1 MGSMSVNAFHEKAG
15 RSQGNS
21 GFIGSS
27 WFFVADKRFSPAE
40 LAIVAMLPS
49 ALSRSESFR
58 SVHVGRSQFSR
69 CCHLFSDLSFHLEWN
84 VAQAID
90 AVTGTRL
97 WAFCLS
103 SSWNDFELVLL
114 FVFTPLPQRS
124 LGCCCATVRT
134 LLRSPRDDAA
144 IRPAFWPWPRWLASC
159 CFVHHAQPA
168 SIPSV

>member
-1 MGSMSVNAFHEKAG
+1 M
-15 RSQGNS
+15 R
-21 GFIGSS
+21 
-27 WFFVADKRFSPAE
+27 
-40 LAIVAMLPS
+40 
-49 ALSRSESFR
+49 SRSESREFWIHSEFLVLFADKVLFPPSSHCRHASIRTLEERSCR